1 MKKVTV
7 FAGTVNGKNFNNV
20 ADYNAEIT
28 KLINEGETEINA
40 SSSTSI
46 KAIEE
51 KDSNCSN
58 CNNSNC
64 TCTLDV
70 DEMPIYPFMEADDPF
85 YLDAFVTDDIVTN
98 AENLEGI
105 HSTLE
110 KSRDYIIKKM
120 KNSCQCEMNDYLNN
134 VNDIILDIKD
144 DIRDTEAAINII
156 DAKIKKLTKDYNS
169 SIEKLEDERRILDSA
184 ADLSYALK
192 SFYED
197 IIDKVSNIESK
208 KCCNEACNCESCEPK
223 IETSCRVAKEQTVE
237 NVKDILNRIFGTSN
251 L

>member
-7 FAGTVNGKNFNNV
+7 FQGTVNGKIFNNV

-28 KLINEGETEINA
+28 KLINAGEIDINA
-40 SSSTSI
+40 TSSTSI
-46 KAIEE
+46 KTVEE
-51 KDSNCSN
+51 NC
-58 CNNSNC
+58 CGSNC

-70 DEMPIYPFMEADDPF
+70 DNEMSIYPFMEADDPF

-120 KNSCQCEMNDYLNN
+120 KNSCQCEMNAYLNN

-184 ADLSYALK
+184 ADLSYSLK

-208 KCCNEACNCESCEPK
+208 KCCDEKCNCESCEPK